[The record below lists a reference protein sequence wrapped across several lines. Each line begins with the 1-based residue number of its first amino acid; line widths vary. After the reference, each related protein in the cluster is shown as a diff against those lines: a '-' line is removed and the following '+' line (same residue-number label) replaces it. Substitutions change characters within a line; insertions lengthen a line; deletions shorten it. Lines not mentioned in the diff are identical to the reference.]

1 MGEVRGATFVRLME
15 SLVESVL
22 LYGGGK
28 VECNSGQLK
37 MYRCGR
43 QESF

>member
-1 MGEVRGATFVRLME
+1 ME

-22 LYGGGK
+22 LYGAEVWGD
-28 VECNSGQLK
+28 EHNSGQLK